1 MAQPLLDDALWAL
14 TGILFVLRG
23 GLPWQMLPREMGCG
37 SGSTCWRRLVKWE
50 RAGVWRRLHETLLA
64 ELRRRD
70 GSTSA
75 GRWWTAGRSARC
87 AGAKK
92 NWTEPTDRRKAGSKH
107 HLVTDAR
114 GVPLVAHVRAANVN
128 DITHLDALVADLPAV
143 RGRRGRPRRRPDV
156 LQGDRGYDS
165 QPHRDRLAARG
176 IVAIFGRRRTS
187 HGSGLGVF
195 RWVVERTLAWLHRFR
210 RLAVRYERHDRVH
223 HAFLTLGC
231 ALICWNYLKSTGR
244 VF

>member
-1 MAQPLLDDALWAL
+1 M
-14 TGILFVLRG
+14 
-23 GLPWQMLPREMGCG
+23 
-37 SGSTCWRRLVKWE
+37 
-50 RAGVWRRLHETLLA
+50 
-64 ELRRRD
+64 
-70 GSTSA
+70 
-75 GRWWTAGRSARC
+75 
-87 AGAKK
+87 
-92 NWTEPTDRRKAGSKH
+92 
-107 HLVTDAR
+107 TDAR
-114 GVPLVAHVRAANVN
+114 GVPLVAHVTAANVN
-128 DITHLDALVADLPAV
+128 DITHLDALVADL
-143 RGRRGRPRRRPDV
+143 PDV

-210 RLAVRYERHDRVH
+210 RLAFRYERHDRVH

>member
-1 MAQPLLDDALWAL
+1 MDSASVRAMRGEK
-14 TGILFVLRG
+14 TG
-23 GLPWQMLPREMGCG
+23 P
-37 SGSTCWRRLVKWE
+37 
-50 RAGVWRRLHETLLA
+50 
-64 ELRRRD
+64 
-70 GSTSA
+70 
-75 GRWWTAGRSARC
+75 
-87 AGAKK
+87 
-92 NWTEPTDRRKAGSKH
+92 NPTDRRKAGSKH
-107 HLVTDAR
+107 HIVTDAR
-114 GVPLVAHVRAANVN
+114 GVPLVAHVTAANVN

-143 RGRRGRPRRRPDV
+143 
-156 LQGDRGYDS
+156 
-165 QPHRDRLAARG
+165 RG

-210 RLAVRYERHDRVH
+210 RLAVRYERHDSVH